1 MKKKS
6 FRFKYNNKV
15 INSVT
20 SKQNLAYLFIAG
32 VVLILSLSIMPTNA
46 QPASYVVDQNTPQT
60 DDHYTEKQCERLKVY
75 ENSPQQSIR
84 DLIKQHCSG

>member
-32 VVLILSLSIMPTNA
+32 VVLILSLSILPADA
-46 QPASYVVDQNTPQT
+46 QSTSTDMNQNMPQT
-60 DDHYTEKQCERLKVY
+60 DNHVSEKQCERLKVY